1 MEVGIHS
8 ERRGLK
14 VGVEWGCIGIGKR
27 ARQLSVTPPPVL
39 PQCLK
44 GISTQATQDVPRSP
58 GESRTLEEHY

>member
-14 VGVEWGCIGIGKR
+14 VGVEWGYIGICKR
-27 ARQLSVTPPPVL
+27 ARQLSVTPPVL

-44 GISTQATQDVPRSP
+44 RISTQATQDVPRSP
-58 GESRTLEEHY
+58 GESRTLEGHY